1 MWWLRRSISTTSA
14 SACRSACAAAIP
26 AKPPPMITTRLR
38 SRRGASVTAVAA
50 SGRLSANIALMDHL
64 VRALC
69 RDRFSNSLS
78 EIVLS
83 MSQPF
88 GFARASRREHRSE
101 GAGSPRQDYLV
112 GHPLIRAQ
120 RRLRCEQVGSD
131 VCVLVGRSCSRLNI
145 VLVANAER
153 IQPQQ
158 GPGQRN
164 GDPIAAALDRPPAQ
178 RRENADCAEP
188 AYHIVANGDDWRRF
202 GMRGCPLDAE
212 QPRYGSTDLIKSDT
226 ILPRAFVAVENDTGM
241 DQSRLLGAERFGIEA
256 IPLEIARAPVGE
268 EDVGILQQAIEF
280 RAIVFGVVKYGLTH
294 PNLCVPDK
302 RLHVSVL
309 GPPDVED
316 IGPVAGEISAY
327 ASSGDH
333 VPHSERANAIERA
346 PSILFEGYRIAFAD
360 LLHADQGHP
369 GEHFGVLKLLPK
381 FLEGAHHGDGK
392 AGFCC
397 GVLQLFGA
405 PLQDGIV
412 HGFDAG
418 AAGEEVDSACV

>member
-1 MWWLRRSISTTSA
+1 MWWLRRSIIKTSA

-38 SRRGASVTAVAA
+38 SRRGASMTAIA
-50 SGRLSANIALMDHL
+50 STGRVSANIALMDHL

-69 RDRFSNSLS
+69 RDRLSYSLS
-78 EIVLS
+78 GIVLS
-83 MSQPF
+83 MSEPL
-88 GFARASRREHRSE
+88 GFARASWHEHRSE
-101 GAGSPRQDYLV
+101 RARSPRQDHLV

-120 RRLRCEQVGSD
+120 RCLRGEKVRSD
-131 VCVLVGRSCSRLNI
+131 VCVLVGRSGGRLGI
-145 VLVANAER
+145 GLVENAER

-158 GPGQRN
+158 GSGQRN
-164 GDPIAAALDRPPAQ
+164 NDPIAATLHRAPAQ

-188 AYHIVANGDDWRRF
+188 AHHIVANGDDWRRF

-226 ILPRAFVAVENDTGM
+226 ILPRAFVGVENDTGM
-241 DQSRLLGAERFGIEA
+241 DQSRLLCAELFGIEA
-256 IPLEIARAPVGE
+256 VPLQIARAPVGE

-333 VPHSERANAIERA
+333 MPHSECANAIQRA
-346 PSILFEGYRIAFAD
+346 LSILFQRDRIAFAD
-360 LLHADQGHP
+360 LLHADQRHP
-369 GEHFGVLKLLPK
+369 GEHFGVLKLRAE
-381 FLEGAHHGDGK
+381 FVEGAHHDDGK

-397 GVLQLFGA
+397 GVL
-405 PLQDGIV
+405 
-412 HGFDAG
+412 
-418 AAGEEVDSACV
+418 